1 MNIDL
6 TGKRAVVCGSSQG
19 IGLATASALATLG
32 ASITL
37 LARDEAALQRAQAS
51 LPNSPGQE
59 HTVLVAD
66 FADESNVRSVIDS
79 FVKSAGGADILINNT
94 GGPAAGPAIDANPDD
109 FVRAF
114 KMHLVCNQILTQAL
128 TPRMKERKWG
138 RIVNIIST
146 SVKAP
151 IPGLGVSNTVRGA
164 VASWSKTIATELA
177 PFGITVNNILP
188 GFTAT
193 ARLDAL
199 IKGRAAK
206 GDSSPDTVAA
216 NMRGSVPM
224 GRFGEPEEIAAAAAF
239 LCSPAASYITGIS
252 VPVDG
257 GRTNCL

>member
-1 MNIDL
+1 MNLDL
-6 TGKRAVVCGSSQG
+6 SGRRAVVCGSSQG
-19 IGLATASALATLG
+19 IGAACAHELAALG

-37 LARDEAALQRAQAS
+37 LARDESALARVREQLPTGAGQSHDVLAADFSDEAS
-51 LPNSPGQE
+51 LAAVVSE
-59 HTVLVAD
+59 
-66 FADESNVRSVIDS
+66 FAQRS
-79 FVKSAGGADILINNT
+79 GADMLVNNT
-94 GGPAAGPAIDANPDD
+94 GGPPAGLAVDAPSDD

-114 KMHLVCNQILTQAL
+114 RMHIVCNQILVQGL
-128 TPRMKERKWG
+128 LPRMKERRWG

-164 VASWSKTIATELA
+164 VASWAKTLAAELA
-177 PFGITVNNILP
+177 PMNITVNNVLP

-199 IKGRAAK
+199 IAGRAQRLGATPE
-206 GDSSPDTVAA
+206 SVAQS
-216 NMRGSVPM
+216 MRASVPM
-224 GRFGEPEEIAAAAAF
+224 GRFAAPREIAAAAAF

-252 VPVDG
+252 LAVDG